1 MEKLTDIIGIGVG
14 PFNLSIAALLEQTPS
29 LTSCFLEHKKSFI
42 WHEGLMLPSTYM
54 QTSYL
59 KDLVTAVAPE
69 SPYSFIA
76 YLVRNKKFYRFLNT
90 EQKTITRAEFSDYL
104 SWVSKQLNNVN
115 FSQTVEDINFVGD
128 RFVITTNQ
136 AQYQA
141 KHICLG
147 TGKTPYI
154 PEEIKPYLGDNC
166 FHASEIG
173 LRNIDLTGKRVVLVG
188 GGQTGADVFLNALR
202 GNWGQ
207 PAQLDWVSR
216 RANFQALDEAA
227 FSNEY
232 FMPRYVEQ
240 FYHLNETVK
249 QQEIRAQK
257 LTSDGITSEAL
268 LAIYQELYDKF
279 EVQKQRKWVRL
290 LPHRTVHSMTTS
302 TVCGGSSFN
311 LRADNNLTGQ
321 QEDYSATV
329 VILATGFESKIPDCI
344 KSLSPLLELSED
356 GLLQLDPNFRVKWTG
371 GEDNHIYAVNAGL
384 DSHGIADPQLSLMA
398 WRSAKIINDLL
409 PEPAFDLAENEHVI
423 QWTNDVEEEGGAV
436 NRLAVDSL
444 KVNSLNV
451 DNSKEYSAEQ
461 YDKEETKDQVLS
473 MV

>member
-1 MEKLTDIIGIGVG
+1 MMEKLTDIIGIGVG

-42 WHEGLMLPSTYM
+42 WHEGLMLPNTYM

-115 FSQTVEDINFVGD
+115 FSQTVEDIDFIGD

-136 AQYQA
+136 GLYQA
-141 KHICLG
+141 KNICLG

-154 PEEIKPYLGDNC
+154 PAEVKPYLGDNC

-207 PAQLDWVSR
+207 PAQLDWLSR

-240 FYHLNETVK
+240 FYHLNEEVK

-268 LAIYQELYDKF
+268 LAIYQELYAKF

-290 LPHRTVHSMTTS
+290 LPHRTVSSMANTAD
-302 TVCGGSSFN
+302 GFN
-311 LRADNNLTGQ
+311 LIADNNLT
-321 QEDYSATV
+321 EKAESYAATV

-344 KSLSPLLELSED
+344 KGLTPMLDLSAD
-356 GLLQLDPNFRVKWTG
+356 GSLQLEPNFKVKWFG
-371 GEDNHIYAVNAGL
+371 SQDNHIYAVNAGL

-423 QWTNDVEEEGGAV
+423 RWTNEDVDAQSGAV
-436 NRLAVDSL
+436 NSLRDNSLRDDILRDDSL
-444 KVNSLNV
+444 KKDSSEN
-451 DNSKEYSAEQ
+451 DDKAEIKQ
-461 YDKEETKDQVLS
+461 QVLS
-473 MV
+473 VV

>member
-1 MEKLTDIIGIGVG
+1 MERLTDIMGIGVG
-14 PFNLSIAALLEQTPS
+14 PFNLSIAALLEQVPS
-29 LTSCFLEHKKSFI
+29 LTSCFLEHKKEFI
-42 WHEGLMLPSTYM
+42 WHEGLMLPNTYM

-104 SWVSKQLNNVN
+104 SWASKQLTNVK
-115 FSQTVEDINFVGD
+115 FSQTVEQIEFVDD
-128 RFVITTNQ
+128 RFIVTTNQ
-136 AQYQA
+136 GQYQT

-147 TGKTPYI
+147 TGKSPYI
-154 PEEIKPYLGDNC
+154 PAEMQPYLGDNC

-207 PAQLDWVSR
+207 PAQLDWLSR

-240 FYHLNETVK
+240 FYHLDEAVK

-290 LPHRTVHSMTTS
+290 LPHRTVNAMSNTTN
-302 TVCGGSSFN
+302 GFK
-311 LRADNNLTGQ
+311 LMANNTLTGK
-321 QEDYSATV
+321 EEHYAATV
-329 VILATGFESKIPDCI
+329 VILATGFESKIPNCI
-344 KSLSPLLELSED
+344 KALTPMLDLSEG
-356 GLLQLDPNFRVKWTG
+356 GLLQLDPNFRVKWSG
-371 GEDNHIYAVNAGL
+371 GKDNHIYAVNAGL

-409 PEPAFDLAENEHVI
+409 PVPAFDLCENEHVI
-423 QWTNDVEEEGGAV
+423 QWTNDDGEYDSDPASAAQSVNEGI
-436 NRLAVDSL
+436 
-444 KVNSLNV
+444 
-451 DNSKEYSAEQ
+451 AE
-461 YDKEETKDQVLS
+461 KALS
-473 MV
+473 MA

>member
-1 MEKLTDIIGIGVG
+1 MEKLTDIMGIGVG
-14 PFNLSIAALLEQTPS
+14 PFNLSIAALLEQVPS
-29 LTSCFLEHKKSFI
+29 LTSCFLEHKKEFI
-42 WHEGLMLPSTYM
+42 WHEGLMLPDTYM

-104 SWVSKQLNNVN
+104 SWVSKQLMNVK
-115 FSQTVEDINFVGD
+115 FSQTVEEIDFVGD
-128 RFVITTNQ
+128 RFVVTTNQ
-136 AQYQA
+136 GQYQT

-147 TGKTPYI
+147 TGKSPYI
-154 PEEIKPYLGDNC
+154 PAEIKPYLGDNC

-207 PAQLDWVSR
+207 PAQLDWLSR

-240 FYHLNETVK
+240 FYHLNEVVK

-290 LPHRTVHSMTTS
+290 LPHRTVNSMVNMTN
-302 TVCGGSSFN
+302 GFK
-311 LRADNNLTGQ
+311 LIADNTLTGKD
-321 QEDYSATV
+321 ESYAATV

-344 KSLSPLLELSED
+344 KVLTPMLDLSEE
-356 GLLQLDPNFRVKWTG
+356 GLLQLDPNFRVKWSG
-371 GEDNHIYAVNAGL
+371 GKDNHIYAVNAGL

-409 PEPAFDLAENEHVI
+409 PVPAFDLFENEHVI
-423 QWTNDVEEEGGAV
+423 QWTNDDGYQDCERV
-436 NRLAVDSL
+436 ST
-444 KVNSLNV
+444 
-451 DNSKEYSAEQ
+451 AE
-461 YDKEETKDQVLS
+461 TTTLS
-473 MV
+473 TLTMA

>member
-1 MEKLTDIIGIGVG
+1 MEKLTDIMGIGVG
-14 PFNLSIAALLEQTPS
+14 PFNLSIAALLEQLPS

-42 WHEGLMLPSTYM
+42 WHEGLMLPNTYM

-69 SPYSFIA
+69 SPYSFMA

-90 EQKTITRAEFSDYL
+90 ERKTITRAEFSDYL
-104 SWVSKQLNNVN
+104 AWVSKQLTNVK
-115 FSQTVEDINFVGD
+115 FSQTVEEIEFVGD
-128 RFVITTNQ
+128 RFVVTTNQ
-136 AQYQA
+136 GQYQT

-147 TGKTPYI
+147 TGKSPYI
-154 PEEIKPYLGDNC
+154 PTEIKPYLGDNC

-207 PAQLDWVSR
+207 PAQLDWLSR

-232 FMPRYVEQ
+232 FVPRYVEQ
-240 FYHLNETVK
+240 FYHLDDAVK
-249 QQEIRAQK
+249 QREIRAQK
-257 LTSDGITSEAL
+257 LTSDGITSDAL

-279 EVQKQRKWVRL
+279 EVQKQHKWVRL
-290 LPHRTVHSMTTS
+290 LPHRTVNAMGN
-302 TVCGGSSFN
+302 VADGFN
-311 LRADNNLTGQ
+311 LIADNTLTGKA
-321 QEDYSATV
+321 EHYSATV

-344 KSLSPLLELSED
+344 KALTPMLELSED
-356 GLLQLDPNFRVKWTG
+356 GLLQLDPNFRVKWSG
-371 GEDNHIYAVNAGL
+371 AKDNHIYAVNAGL

-409 PEPAFDLAENEHVI
+409 PEPAFDLFENEHVI
-423 QWTNDVEEEGGAV
+423 QWTNDDAEYDIKPE
-436 NRLAVDSL
+436 ST
-444 KVNSLNV
+444 VNSIV
-451 DNSKEYSAEQ
+451 KS
-461 YDKEETKDQVLS
+461 TKKIEMKSTDECSNNQILL

>member
-14 PFNLSIAALLEQTPS
+14 PFNLSIAALLEQVPS

-42 WHEGLMLPSTYM
+42 WHEGLMLPNTYM

-128 RFVITTNQ
+128 QFVITTNQ

-147 TGKTPYI
+147 TGKSPYI
-154 PEEIKPYLGDNC
+154 PAEIKPYLGDNC

-240 FYHLNETVK
+240 FYHLDEAVK

-257 LTSDGITSEAL
+257 LTSDGITSDAL

-290 LPHRTVHSMTTS
+290 LPHRTVSAMNNA
-302 TVCGGSSFN
+302 VNGFN
-311 LRADNNLTGQ
+311 LIADNNLTGKD
-321 QEDYSATV
+321 EHYAATV
-329 VILATGFESKIPDCI
+329 VILATGFESKIPACI
-344 KSLSPLLELSED
+344 KALTPMLDLSEG

-371 GEDNHIYAVNAGL
+371 NKDNHIYAVNAGL

-409 PEPAFDLAENEHVI
+409 PEPAFDLGENQHVI
-423 QWTNDVEEEGGAV
+423 QWTNDDVEDNLEPI
-436 NRLAVDSL
+436 NRVRNSVKNVVKSTVKSTSEIEMDSVD
-444 KVNSLNV
+444 K
-451 DNSKEYSAEQ
+451 A
-461 YDKEETKDQVLS
+461 TKDVMTEQVLS

>member
-14 PFNLSIAALLEQTPS
+14 PFNLSIAALLEQVPS
-29 LTSCFLEHKKSFI
+29 LTSCFLEHKESFI
-42 WHEGLMLPSTYM
+42 WHEGLMLPNTYM

-104 SWVSKQLNNVN
+104 SWVSKQLSNVA
-115 FSQTVEDINFVGD
+115 FSQTVENIDFVGD

-147 TGKTPYI
+147 TGKAPYI
-154 PEEIKPYLGDNC
+154 PAEIKPYLGDNC

-202 GNWGQ
+202 GNWGK

-240 FYHLNETVK
+240 FYHLDETVK

-290 LPHRTVHSMTTS
+290 LPHRTVHSMTKTM
-302 TVCGGSSFN
+302 TNTMTTACGGDSFN
-311 LRADNNLTGQ
+311 LKADNNLTGK

-344 KSLSPLLELSED
+344 KSLIPSLDLSAD
-356 GLLQLDPNFRVKWTG
+356 GLLQLSPNFRVKWSG

-409 PEPAFDLAENEHVI
+409 PEAAFDLAENEHVI
-423 QWTNDVEEEGGAV
+423 QWTNDDVEEGIESV
-436 NRLAVDSL
+436 NSLAVDNL
-444 KVNSLNV
+444 
-451 DNSKEYSAEQ
+451 SADREDQ
-461 YDKEETKDQVLS
+461 YDKTEIKKQLLS
-473 MV
+473 MA

>member
-1 MEKLTDIIGIGVG
+1 
-14 PFNLSIAALLEQTPS
+14 
-29 LTSCFLEHKKSFI
+29 
-42 WHEGLMLPSTYM
+42 MLPNTYM

-69 SPYSFIA
+69 SPYSFIS

-104 SWVSKQLNNVN
+104 SWVSKQLTNVK
-115 FSQTVEDINFVGD
+115 FSQTVEGIDFVGD

-147 TGKTPYI
+147 TGKSPHV
-154 PEEIKPYLGDNC
+154 PAALKPYLGDSC

-207 PAQLDWVSR
+207 PAQLDWLSR

-240 FYHLNETVK
+240 FYHLNEDVK

-268 LAIYQELYDKF
+268 LAIYQELYAKF

-290 LPHRTVHSMTTS
+290 LPHRTVSSMANTAD
-302 TVCGGSSFN
+302 GFN
-311 LRADNNLTGQ
+311 LIADNNLT
-321 QEDYSATV
+321 EKAESYAATV

-344 KSLSPLLELSED
+344 KGLTPMLDLSAD
-356 GLLQLDPNFRVKWTG
+356 GSLQLEPNFKVKWSG
-371 GEDNHIYAVNAGL
+371 SQDNHIYAVNAGL
-384 DSHGIADPQLSLMA
+384 ESHGIADPQLSLMA

-409 PEPAFDLAENEHVI
+409 PEAVFDLVENEHVI
-423 QWTNDVEEEGGAV
+423 QWTNDDEEPVNAV
-436 NRLAVDSL
+436 TPILDIAANPSVQVPFNSTSKSVTDNAAV
-444 KVNSLNV
+444 VG
-451 DNSKEYSAEQ
+451 
-461 YDKEETKDQVLS
+461 QVLS
-473 MV
+473 MA